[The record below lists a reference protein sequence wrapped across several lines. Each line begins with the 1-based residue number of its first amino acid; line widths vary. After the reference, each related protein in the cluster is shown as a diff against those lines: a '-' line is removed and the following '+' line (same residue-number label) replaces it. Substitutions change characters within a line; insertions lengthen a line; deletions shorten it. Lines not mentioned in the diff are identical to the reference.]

1 MDHHSSYSAP
11 RSDRMS
17 GSPGS
22 RQGKSAKR
30 NTYNTQ
36 SWKDN
41 RILRNLVFY
50 VLPFVVVNLILF
62 TLITASPKIELT
74 IGETTD
80 YKTVDISFRVRSILP
95 IREMTVTLESQP
107 VEVERSDGAY
117 RATLD
122 SNGTLEIYAEGWN
135 GMSVRDNEH
144 IAVLDDAAPV
154 IDQEDYVLEDG
165 HLEFLVSDSQSGVD
179 FSSIYG
185 TEADGQNVR
194 PASYSEDTGRVVFE
208 MEGSDVTVFV
218 SDFAGNISQAA
229 FSIHT
234 NGIDTENRELDFSED
249 EEDEE
254 EDSSSSSTRETAARK
269 LRRQDPPQ
277 PRKLRRQGPP
287 QLQKLQKQEKPPQ
300 QRRHG
305 QEKLPPRRRRRPV
318 RPRPQRQPLPLRSP
332 LPPVPRPLL
341 RSLPPRRPRLRADL
355 TMKSPLYRW
364 VKFKAISRAD
374 VPNCVHRLYF
384 YIFILS

>member
-254 EDSSSSSTRETAARK
+254 EDSSSSSTRETAAASQSTRARSTTAAETTK
-269 LRRQDPPQ
+269 ARSTTAAETTKARSTTAAETTKARSTTAAETTKARETTAAETTRARETTAAETTQA
-277 PRKLRRQGPP
+277 RETSAAETTASS
-287 QLQKLQKQEKPPQ
+287 QESTAASSQAAPSESSSQAAPSSS
-300 QRRHG
+300 G
-305 QEKLPPRRRRRPV
+305 SDDEV
-318 RPRPQRQPLPLRSP
+318 TIIPLG
-332 LPPVPRPLL
+332 
-341 RSLPPRRPRLRADL
+341 
-355 TMKSPLYRW
+355 
-364 VKFKAISRAD
+364 
-374 VPNCVHRLYF
+374 
-384 YIFILS
+384 

>member
-22 RQGKSAKR
+22 RRGKSAKR

-41 RILRNLVFY
+41 RIMRNLVFY

-185 TEADGQNVR
+185 TETDGQNVR

-234 NGIDTENRELDFSED
+234 NGIDTENRELDFSEE

-254 EDSSSSSTRETAARK
+254 EDSSSSSTRETAAASQSTRARSTTAAETTK
-269 LRRQDPPQ
+269 ARSTTAAETTKARSTTAAETTKARETTAAETTRARETTAAETTQA
-277 PRKLRRQGPP
+277 RETSAAETTASS
-287 QLQKLQKQEKPPQ
+287 QESTAASSQAAPSESSSQAAPSSS
-300 QRRHG
+300 G
-305 QEKLPPRRRRRPV
+305 SDDEV
-318 RPRPQRQPLPLRSP
+318 TIIPLG
-332 LPPVPRPLL
+332 
-341 RSLPPRRPRLRADL
+341 
-355 TMKSPLYRW
+355 
-364 VKFKAISRAD
+364 
-374 VPNCVHRLYF
+374 
-384 YIFILS
+384 

>member
-254 EDSSSSSTRETAARK
+254 EDSSSSSTRETAAASQSTRARSTTAAETTK
-269 LRRQDPPQ
+269 ARSTTAAETTKARETTAAETTRARETTAAETTQA
-277 PRKLRRQGPP
+277 RETSAAETTASS
-287 QLQKLQKQEKPPQ
+287 QESTAASSQAAPSESSSQAAPSSS
-300 QRRHG
+300 G
-305 QEKLPPRRRRRPV
+305 SDDEV
-318 RPRPQRQPLPLRSP
+318 TIIPLG
-332 LPPVPRPLL
+332 
-341 RSLPPRRPRLRADL
+341 
-355 TMKSPLYRW
+355 
-364 VKFKAISRAD
+364 
-374 VPNCVHRLYF
+374 
-384 YIFILS
+384 

>member
-22 RQGKSAKR
+22 RRGKSAKR

-194 PASYSEDTGRVVFE
+194 PASYSEDTGRAVFE

-254 EDSSSSSTRETAARK
+254 EDSSSSSTRETAAASQSTRARSTTAAETTK
-269 LRRQDPPQ
+269 ARSTTAAETTKARSTTAAETTKARETTAAETTRARETTAAETTQA
-277 PRKLRRQGPP
+277 RETSAAETTASS
-287 QLQKLQKQEKPPQ
+287 QESTAASSQAAPSESSSQAAPSSS
-300 QRRHG
+300 G
-305 QEKLPPRRRRRPV
+305 SDDEV
-318 RPRPQRQPLPLRSP
+318 TIIPLG
-332 LPPVPRPLL
+332 
-341 RSLPPRRPRLRADL
+341 
-355 TMKSPLYRW
+355 
-364 VKFKAISRAD
+364 
-374 VPNCVHRLYF
+374 
-384 YIFILS
+384 

>member
-22 RQGKSAKR
+22 RRGKSAKR

-185 TEADGQNVR
+185 TETDGQNVR

-234 NGIDTENRELDFSED
+234 NGIDTENRELDFSEE

-254 EDSSSSSTRETAARK
+254 EDSSSSSTRETAAASQSTRARSTTAAETTK
-269 LRRQDPPQ
+269 ARSTTAAETTKARSTTAAETTKARETTAAETTRARETTAAETTQA
-277 PRKLRRQGPP
+277 RETSAAETTASS
-287 QLQKLQKQEKPPQ
+287 QESTAASSQAAPSESSSQ
-300 QRRHG
+300 AASSSSG
-305 QEKLPPRRRRRPV
+305 SDEEV
-318 RPRPQRQPLPLRSP
+318 TIIPLG
-332 LPPVPRPLL
+332 
-341 RSLPPRRPRLRADL
+341 
-355 TMKSPLYRW
+355 
-364 VKFKAISRAD
+364 
-374 VPNCVHRLYF
+374 
-384 YIFILS
+384 

>member
-22 RQGKSAKR
+22 RRGKSAKR

-107 VEVERSDGAY
+107 VEGERSDGAY

-234 NGIDTENRELDFSED
+234 NGIDTENRELDFSEE

-254 EDSSSSSTRETAARK
+254 EDSSSSSTRETAAASQSTRARSTTAAETTK
-269 LRRQDPPQ
+269 ARSTTAAETTKARSTTAAETTKARETTAAETTRARETTAAETTQA
-277 PRKLRRQGPP
+277 RETSAAETTASS
-287 QLQKLQKQEKPPQ
+287 QESTAASSQAAPSESSSQ
-300 QRRHG
+300 AASSSSG
-305 QEKLPPRRRRRPV
+305 SDEEV
-318 RPRPQRQPLPLRSP
+318 TIIPLG
-332 LPPVPRPLL
+332 
-341 RSLPPRRPRLRADL
+341 
-355 TMKSPLYRW
+355 
-364 VKFKAISRAD
+364 
-374 VPNCVHRLYF
+374 
-384 YIFILS
+384 

>member
-22 RQGKSAKR
+22 RRGKSAKR

-41 RILRNLVFY
+41 RIMRNLVFY

-254 EDSSSSSTRETAARK
+254 EDSSSSSTRETAAASQSTRARSTTAAETTK
-269 LRRQDPPQ
+269 ARSTTAAETTKARSTTAAETTKARETTAAETTRARETTAAETTQA
-277 PRKLRRQGPP
+277 RETSAAETTASS
-287 QLQKLQKQEKPPQ
+287 QESTAASSQAAPSESSSQ
-300 QRRHG
+300 AASSSSG
-305 QEKLPPRRRRRPV
+305 SDEEV
-318 RPRPQRQPLPLRSP
+318 TIIPLG
-332 LPPVPRPLL
+332 
-341 RSLPPRRPRLRADL
+341 
-355 TMKSPLYRW
+355 
-364 VKFKAISRAD
+364 
-374 VPNCVHRLYF
+374 
-384 YIFILS
+384 

>member
-22 RQGKSAKR
+22 RRGKSAKR

-80 YKTVDISFRVRSILP
+80 YKAVDISFRVRSILP

-254 EDSSSSSTRETAARK
+254 EDSSSSSTRETAAASQSTRARSTTAAETTK
-269 LRRQDPPQ
+269 ARSTTAAETTKARSTTAAETTKARETTAAETTRARETTAAETTQA
-277 PRKLRRQGPP
+277 RETSAAETTASS
-287 QLQKLQKQEKPPQ
+287 QESTAASSQAAPSESSSQAAPSSS
-300 QRRHG
+300 G
-305 QEKLPPRRRRRPV
+305 SDDEV
-318 RPRPQRQPLPLRSP
+318 TIIPLG
-332 LPPVPRPLL
+332 
-341 RSLPPRRPRLRADL
+341 
-355 TMKSPLYRW
+355 
-364 VKFKAISRAD
+364 
-374 VPNCVHRLYF
+374 
-384 YIFILS
+384 

>member
-22 RQGKSAKR
+22 RRGKSAKR

-194 PASYSEDTGRVVFE
+194 PASYSKDTGRVVFE

-218 SDFAGNISQAA
+218 SDLAGNISQAA

-234 NGIDTENRELDFSED
+234 NGIDTENRELDFSEE

-254 EDSSSSSTRETAARK
+254 EDSSSSSTRETAAASQSTRARSTTAAETTK
-269 LRRQDPPQ
+269 ARSTTAAETTKARSTTAAETTKARETTAAETTRARETTAAETTQA
-277 PRKLRRQGPP
+277 RETSAAETTASS
-287 QLQKLQKQEKPPQ
+287 QESTAASSQAAPSESSSQAAPSSS
-300 QRRHG
+300 G
-305 QEKLPPRRRRRPV
+305 SDDEV
-318 RPRPQRQPLPLRSP
+318 TIIPLG
-332 LPPVPRPLL
+332 
-341 RSLPPRRPRLRADL
+341 
-355 TMKSPLYRW
+355 
-364 VKFKAISRAD
+364 
-374 VPNCVHRLYF
+374 
-384 YIFILS
+384 

>member
-22 RQGKSAKR
+22 RRGKSAKR

-254 EDSSSSSTRETAARK
+254 EDSSSSSTRETAAASQSTRARSTTAAETTK
-269 LRRQDPPQ
+269 ARSTTAAETTKARSTTAAETTKARETTAAETTRARETTAAETTQA
-277 PRKLRRQGPP
+277 RETSAAETTASS
-287 QLQKLQKQEKPPQ
+287 QESTAASSQAAPSESSSQ
-300 QRRHG
+300 AASSSSG
-305 QEKLPPRRRRRPV
+305 SDEEV
-318 RPRPQRQPLPLRSP
+318 TIIPL
-332 LPPVPRPLL
+332 
-341 RSLPPRRPRLRADL
+341 D
-355 TMKSPLYRW
+355 
-364 VKFKAISRAD
+364 
-374 VPNCVHRLYF
+374 
-384 YIFILS
+384 

>member
-22 RQGKSAKR
+22 RRGKSAKR

-194 PASYSEDTGRVVFE
+194 PASYSKDTGRVVFE

-254 EDSSSSSTRETAARK
+254 EDSSSSSTRETAAASQSTRARSTTAAETTK
-269 LRRQDPPQ
+269 ARSTTAAETTKARSTTAAETTKARETTAAETTRARETPAAETTQA
-277 PRKLRRQGPP
+277 RETSAAETTASS
-287 QLQKLQKQEKPPQ
+287 QESTAASSQAAPSESSSQAAPSSS
-300 QRRHG
+300 G
-305 QEKLPPRRRRRPV
+305 SDDEV
-318 RPRPQRQPLPLRSP
+318 TIIPLG
-332 LPPVPRPLL
+332 
-341 RSLPPRRPRLRADL
+341 
-355 TMKSPLYRW
+355 
-364 VKFKAISRAD
+364 
-374 VPNCVHRLYF
+374 
-384 YIFILS
+384 

>member
-22 RQGKSAKR
+22 RRGKSAKR

-234 NGIDTENRELDFSED
+234 NGIDTENRELDFSEE

-254 EDSSSSSTRETAARK
+254 EDSISSSTRETAAASQSTRARSTTAAETTK
-269 LRRQDPPQ
+269 ARSTTAAETTKARSTTAAETTKARETTAAETTRARETTAAETTQA
-277 PRKLRRQGPP
+277 RETSAAETTASS
-287 QLQKLQKQEKPPQ
+287 QESTAASSQAAPSESSSQAAPSSS
-300 QRRHG
+300 G
-305 QEKLPPRRRRRPV
+305 SDDEV
-318 RPRPQRQPLPLRSP
+318 TIIPLG
-332 LPPVPRPLL
+332 
-341 RSLPPRRPRLRADL
+341 
-355 TMKSPLYRW
+355 
-364 VKFKAISRAD
+364 
-374 VPNCVHRLYF
+374 
-384 YIFILS
+384 

>member
-254 EDSSSSSTRETAARK
+254 EDSSSSSTRETAAASQSTRARSTTAAETTK
-269 LRRQDPPQ
+269 ARSTTAAETTKARSTTAAETTKARETTAAETTRARETTAAETTQA
-277 PRKLRRQGPP
+277 RETSAAETTASS
-287 QLQKLQKQEKPPQ
+287 QESTAASSQAAPSESSSQ
-300 QRRHG
+300 AASSSSG
-305 QEKLPPRRRRRPV
+305 SDEEV
-318 RPRPQRQPLPLRSP
+318 TIIPLG
-332 LPPVPRPLL
+332 
-341 RSLPPRRPRLRADL
+341 
-355 TMKSPLYRW
+355 
-364 VKFKAISRAD
+364 
-374 VPNCVHRLYF
+374 
-384 YIFILS
+384 

>member
-22 RQGKSAKR
+22 RRGKSAKR

-144 IAVLDDAAPV
+144 IAVLDDEDRV
-154 IDQEDYVLEDG
+154 IEQEDYVLEDG

-254 EDSSSSSTRETAARK
+254 EDSSSSSTRETAAASQSTRARSTTAAETTK
-269 LRRQDPPQ
+269 ARSTTAAETTKARSTTAAETTKARETTAAETTRARETTAAETTQA
-277 PRKLRRQGPP
+277 RETSAAETTASS
-287 QLQKLQKQEKPPQ
+287 QESTAASSQAAPSESSSQAAPSSS
-300 QRRHG
+300 G
-305 QEKLPPRRRRRPV
+305 SDDEV
-318 RPRPQRQPLPLRSP
+318 TIIPLG
-332 LPPVPRPLL
+332 
-341 RSLPPRRPRLRADL
+341 
-355 TMKSPLYRW
+355 
-364 VKFKAISRAD
+364 
-374 VPNCVHRLYF
+374 
-384 YIFILS
+384 

>member
-22 RQGKSAKR
+22 RRGKSAKR

-254 EDSSSSSTRETAARK
+254 EDSSSSSTRETAAASQSTRARSTTAAETTK
-269 LRRQDPPQ
+269 ARSTTAAETTKARSTTAAETTKARETTAAETTRARETTAAETTRARETTAAETTQA
-277 PRKLRRQGPP
+277 RETSAAETTASS
-287 QLQKLQKQEKPPQ
+287 QESTAASSQAAPSESSSQ
-300 QRRHG
+300 AASSSSG
-305 QEKLPPRRRRRPV
+305 SDEEV
-318 RPRPQRQPLPLRSP
+318 TIIPLG
-332 LPPVPRPLL
+332 
-341 RSLPPRRPRLRADL
+341 
-355 TMKSPLYRW
+355 
-364 VKFKAISRAD
+364 
-374 VPNCVHRLYF
+374 
-384 YIFILS
+384 

>member
-22 RQGKSAKR
+22 RRGKSAKR

-254 EDSSSSSTRETAARK
+254 EDSSSSSTRETAAASQSTRARSTTAAETTK
-269 LRRQDPPQ
+269 ARSTTAAETTKARSTTAAETTKARSTTAAETTKARETTAAETTRARETTAAETTQA
-277 PRKLRRQGPP
+277 RETSAAETTASS
-287 QLQKLQKQEKPPQ
+287 QESTAASSQAAPSESSSQ
-300 QRRHG
+300 AASSSSG
-305 QEKLPPRRRRRPV
+305 SDEEV
-318 RPRPQRQPLPLRSP
+318 TIIPLG
-332 LPPVPRPLL
+332 
-341 RSLPPRRPRLRADL
+341 
-355 TMKSPLYRW
+355 
-364 VKFKAISRAD
+364 
-374 VPNCVHRLYF
+374 
-384 YIFILS
+384 

>member
-22 RQGKSAKR
+22 RRGKSAKR

-254 EDSSSSSTRETAARK
+254 EDSSSSSTRETAAASQSTRARSTTAAETTK
-269 LRRQDPPQ
+269 ARSTTAAETTKARSTTAAETTKARETTAAETTRARETTAAETTRARETTAAETTQA
-277 PRKLRRQGPP
+277 RETSAAETTASS
-287 QLQKLQKQEKPPQ
+287 QESTAASSQ
-300 QRRHG
+300 AASSESSSQAASSSSG
-305 QEKLPPRRRRRPV
+305 SDEEV
-318 RPRPQRQPLPLRSP
+318 TIIPLG
-332 LPPVPRPLL
+332 
-341 RSLPPRRPRLRADL
+341 
-355 TMKSPLYRW
+355 
-364 VKFKAISRAD
+364 
-374 VPNCVHRLYF
+374 
-384 YIFILS
+384 

>member
-22 RQGKSAKR
+22 RRGKSAKR

-254 EDSSSSSTRETAARK
+254 EDSSSSSTRETAAASQSTRARSTTAAETTK
-269 LRRQDPPQ
+269 ARETTAAETTKARSTTAAETTKARETTAAETTRARETTAAGTTQA
-277 PRKLRRQGPP
+277 RETSAAETTASS
-287 QLQKLQKQEKPPQ
+287 QESTAASSQAAPSESSSQ
-300 QRRHG
+300 AASSSSG
-305 QEKLPPRRRRRPV
+305 SDEEV
-318 RPRPQRQPLPLRSP
+318 TIIPLG
-332 LPPVPRPLL
+332 
-341 RSLPPRRPRLRADL
+341 
-355 TMKSPLYRW
+355 
-364 VKFKAISRAD
+364 
-374 VPNCVHRLYF
+374 
-384 YIFILS
+384 

>member
-22 RQGKSAKR
+22 RRGKSAKR

-185 TEADGQNVR
+185 TETDGQNVR

-218 SDFAGNISQAA
+218 SDLAGNISQAA

-254 EDSSSSSTRETAARK
+254 EDSSSSSTRETAAASQSTRARSTTAAETTK
-269 LRRQDPPQ
+269 ARSTTAAETTKARSTTAAETTKARETTAAETTRARETTAAETTQA
-277 PRKLRRQGPP
+277 RETSAAETTASS
-287 QLQKLQKQEKPPQ
+287 QESTAASSQAAPSESSSQAAPSSS
-300 QRRHG
+300 G
-305 QEKLPPRRRRRPV
+305 SDDEV
-318 RPRPQRQPLPLRSP
+318 TIIPLG
-332 LPPVPRPLL
+332 
-341 RSLPPRRPRLRADL
+341 
-355 TMKSPLYRW
+355 
-364 VKFKAISRAD
+364 
-374 VPNCVHRLYF
+374 
-384 YIFILS
+384 

>member
-22 RQGKSAKR
+22 RRGKSAKR

-41 RILRNLVFY
+41 RIMRNLVFY

-234 NGIDTENRELDFSED
+234 NGIDTENRELDFSEE

-254 EDSSSSSTRETAARK
+254 EDSSSSSTRETAAASQSTRARSTTAAETTK
-269 LRRQDPPQ
+269 ARSTTAAETTKARSTTAAETTKARETTAAETTRARETTAAETTQA
-277 PRKLRRQGPP
+277 RETSAAETTASS
-287 QLQKLQKQEKPPQ
+287 QESTAASSQAAPSESSSQAAPSSS
-300 QRRHG
+300 G
-305 QEKLPPRRRRRPV
+305 SDDEV
-318 RPRPQRQPLPLRSP
+318 TIIPLG
-332 LPPVPRPLL
+332 
-341 RSLPPRRPRLRADL
+341 
-355 TMKSPLYRW
+355 
-364 VKFKAISRAD
+364 
-374 VPNCVHRLYF
+374 
-384 YIFILS
+384 

>member
-22 RQGKSAKR
+22 RRGKSAKR

-254 EDSSSSSTRETAARK
+254 EDSSSSSTRETAAASQSTRARSTTAAETTK
-269 LRRQDPPQ
+269 ARSTTAAETTKARSTTAAETTKARETTAAETTRARETTAAETTQA
-277 PRKLRRQGPP
+277 RETSAAETTASS
-287 QLQKLQKQEKPPQ
+287 QESTAASSQAAPSESSSQ
-300 QRRHG
+300 AASSSSG
-305 QEKLPPRRRRRPV
+305 SDEEV
-318 RPRPQRQPLPLRSP
+318 TIIPLG
-332 LPPVPRPLL
+332 
-341 RSLPPRRPRLRADL
+341 
-355 TMKSPLYRW
+355 K
-364 VKFKAISRAD
+364 I
-374 VPNCVHRLYF
+374 
-384 YIFILS
+384 

>member
-22 RQGKSAKR
+22 RRGKSAKR

-234 NGIDTENRELDFSED
+234 NGIDTENRELDFSEE

-254 EDSSSSSTRETAARK
+254 EDSSSSSTRETAAASQSTRARSTTAAETTK
-269 LRRQDPPQ
+269 ARSTTAAETTKARSTTAAETTKARETTAAETTRARETTAAETTQA
-277 PRKLRRQGPP
+277 RETSAAETTASS
-287 QLQKLQKQEKPPQ
+287 QESTAASSQAAPSESSSQ
-300 QRRHG
+300 AASSSSG
-305 QEKLPPRRRRRPV
+305 SDEEV
-318 RPRPQRQPLPLRSP
+318 TIIPLG
-332 LPPVPRPLL
+332 
-341 RSLPPRRPRLRADL
+341 
-355 TMKSPLYRW
+355 
-364 VKFKAISRAD
+364 
-374 VPNCVHRLYF
+374 
-384 YIFILS
+384 

>member
-22 RQGKSAKR
+22 RRGKSAKR

-234 NGIDTENRELDFSED
+234 NGIDTENRELDFSEE

-254 EDSSSSSTRETAARK
+254 EDSSSSSTRETAAASQSTRARSTTATETTK
-269 LRRQDPPQ
+269 ARSTTAAETTKARSTTAAETTKARETTAAETTRARETTAAETTQA
-277 PRKLRRQGPP
+277 RETSAAETTASS
-287 QLQKLQKQEKPPQ
+287 QESTAASSQAAPSESSSQAAPSSS
-300 QRRHG
+300 G
-305 QEKLPPRRRRRPV
+305 SDDEV
-318 RPRPQRQPLPLRSP
+318 TIIPLG
-332 LPPVPRPLL
+332 
-341 RSLPPRRPRLRADL
+341 
-355 TMKSPLYRW
+355 
-364 VKFKAISRAD
+364 
-374 VPNCVHRLYF
+374 
-384 YIFILS
+384 

>member
-22 RQGKSAKR
+22 RRGKSAKR

-154 IDQEDYVLEDG
+154 IDQEDYILEDG

-185 TEADGQNVR
+185 TEADGHNVR

-254 EDSSSSSTRETAARK
+254 EDSSSSSTRETAAASQSTRARSTTAAETTK
-269 LRRQDPPQ
+269 ARSTTAAETTKARSTTAAETTKARETTAAETTRARETTAAETTQA
-277 PRKLRRQGPP
+277 RETSAAETTASS
-287 QLQKLQKQEKPPQ
+287 QESTAASSQAAPSESSSQ
-300 QRRHG
+300 AASSSSG
-305 QEKLPPRRRRRPV
+305 SDEEV
-318 RPRPQRQPLPLRSP
+318 TIIPLG
-332 LPPVPRPLL
+332 
-341 RSLPPRRPRLRADL
+341 
-355 TMKSPLYRW
+355 
-364 VKFKAISRAD
+364 
-374 VPNCVHRLYF
+374 
-384 YIFILS
+384 

>member
-22 RQGKSAKR
+22 RRGKSAKR

-154 IDQEDYVLEDG
+154 IDQED
-165 HLEFLVSDSQSGVD
+165 
-179 FSSIYG
+179 
-185 TEADGQNVR
+185 
-194 PASYSEDTGRVVFE
+194 
-208 MEGSDVTVFV
+208 
-218 SDFAGNISQAA
+218 
-229 FSIHT
+229 
-234 NGIDTENRELDFSED
+234 
-249 EEDEE
+249 
-254 EDSSSSSTRETAARK
+254 
-269 LRRQDPPQ
+269 
-277 PRKLRRQGPP
+277 
-287 QLQKLQKQEKPPQ
+287 
-300 QRRHG
+300 
-305 QEKLPPRRRRRPV
+305 
-318 RPRPQRQPLPLRSP
+318 
-332 LPPVPRPLL
+332 
-341 RSLPPRRPRLRADL
+341 
-355 TMKSPLYRW
+355 
-364 VKFKAISRAD
+364 
-374 VPNCVHRLYF
+374 
-384 YIFILS
+384 

>member
-22 RQGKSAKR
+22 RRGKSAKR

-50 VLPFVVVNLILF
+50 VLPFVVVNRILF

-254 EDSSSSSTRETAARK
+254 EDSSSSSTRETAAASQSTRARSTTAAETTK
-269 LRRQDPPQ
+269 ARSTTAAETTKARSTTAAETTKARETTAAETTRARETTAAETTQA
-277 PRKLRRQGPP
+277 RETSAAETTASS
-287 QLQKLQKQEKPPQ
+287 QESTAASSQAAPSESSSQAAPSSS
-300 QRRHG
+300 G
-305 QEKLPPRRRRRPV
+305 SDDEV
-318 RPRPQRQPLPLRSP
+318 TIIPLG
-332 LPPVPRPLL
+332 
-341 RSLPPRRPRLRADL
+341 
-355 TMKSPLYRW
+355 
-364 VKFKAISRAD
+364 
-374 VPNCVHRLYF
+374 
-384 YIFILS
+384 

>member
-11 RSDRMS
+11 RSDRLS

-22 RQGKSAKR
+22 RRGKSAKR

-62 TLITASPKIELT
+62 TLITASPKVELT

-254 EDSSSSSTRETAARK
+254 EDSSSSSTRETAAASQSTRARSTTAAETTK
-269 LRRQDPPQ
+269 ARSTTAAETTKARSTTAAETTKARETTAAETTRARETTAAETTQA
-277 PRKLRRQGPP
+277 RETSAAETTASS
-287 QLQKLQKQEKPPQ
+287 QESTAASSQAAPSESSSQAAPSSS
-300 QRRHG
+300 G
-305 QEKLPPRRRRRPV
+305 SDDEV
-318 RPRPQRQPLPLRSP
+318 TIIPLG
-332 LPPVPRPLL
+332 
-341 RSLPPRRPRLRADL
+341 
-355 TMKSPLYRW
+355 
-364 VKFKAISRAD
+364 
-374 VPNCVHRLYF
+374 
-384 YIFILS
+384 

>member
-22 RQGKSAKR
+22 RRGKSAKR

-80 YKTVDISFRVRSILP
+80 YKAVDISFRVRSILP

-208 MEGSDVTVFV
+208 MEGSDVTVF
-218 SDFAGNISQAA
+218 
-229 FSIHT
+229 
-234 NGIDTENRELDFSED
+234 
-249 EEDEE
+249 
-254 EDSSSSSTRETAARK
+254 
-269 LRRQDPPQ
+269 
-277 PRKLRRQGPP
+277 
-287 QLQKLQKQEKPPQ
+287 
-300 QRRHG
+300 
-305 QEKLPPRRRRRPV
+305 
-318 RPRPQRQPLPLRSP
+318 
-332 LPPVPRPLL
+332 
-341 RSLPPRRPRLRADL
+341 
-355 TMKSPLYRW
+355 
-364 VKFKAISRAD
+364 
-374 VPNCVHRLYF
+374 
-384 YIFILS
+384 

>member
-22 RQGKSAKR
+22 RRGKSAKR

-80 YKTVDISFRVRSILP
+80 YKTVDISFRVRSFLP

-254 EDSSSSSTRETAARK
+254 EDSSSSSTRETAAASQSTRARSTTAAETTK
-269 LRRQDPPQ
+269 ARSTTAAETTKARSTTAAETTKARETTAAETTRARETTAAETTQA
-277 PRKLRRQGPP
+277 RETSAAETTASS
-287 QLQKLQKQEKPPQ
+287 QESTAASSQAAPSESSSQ
-300 QRRHG
+300 AASSSSG
-305 QEKLPPRRRRRPV
+305 SDEEV
-318 RPRPQRQPLPLRSP
+318 TIIPLG
-332 LPPVPRPLL
+332 
-341 RSLPPRRPRLRADL
+341 
-355 TMKSPLYRW
+355 
-364 VKFKAISRAD
+364 
-374 VPNCVHRLYF
+374 
-384 YIFILS
+384 

>member
-22 RQGKSAKR
+22 RRGKSAKR

-41 RILRNLVFY
+41 RIMRNLVFY

-185 TEADGQNVR
+185 TEADGQNIR

-254 EDSSSSSTRETAARK
+254 EDSSSSSTRETAAASQSTRARSTTAAETTK
-269 LRRQDPPQ
+269 ARSTTAAETTKARSTTAAETTKARETTAAETTRARETTAAETTQA
-277 PRKLRRQGPP
+277 RETSAAETTASS
-287 QLQKLQKQEKPPQ
+287 QESTAASSQAAPSESSSQAAPSSS
-300 QRRHG
+300 G
-305 QEKLPPRRRRRPV
+305 SDDEV
-318 RPRPQRQPLPLRSP
+318 TIIPLG
-332 LPPVPRPLL
+332 
-341 RSLPPRRPRLRADL
+341 
-355 TMKSPLYRW
+355 
-364 VKFKAISRAD
+364 
-374 VPNCVHRLYF
+374 
-384 YIFILS
+384 

>member
-22 RQGKSAKR
+22 RRGKSAKR

-218 SDFAGNISQAA
+218 SDFAGNISQAG

-254 EDSSSSSTRETAARK
+254 EDSSSSSTRETAAASQSTRARSTTAAETTK
-269 LRRQDPPQ
+269 ARSTTAAETTKARSTTAAETTKARETTAAETTRARETTAAETTQA
-277 PRKLRRQGPP
+277 RETSAAETTASS
-287 QLQKLQKQEKPPQ
+287 QESTAASSQAAPSESSSQAAPSSS
-300 QRRHG
+300 G
-305 QEKLPPRRRRRPV
+305 SDDEATIIPV
-318 RPRPQRQPLPLRSP
+318 G
-332 LPPVPRPLL
+332 
-341 RSLPPRRPRLRADL
+341 
-355 TMKSPLYRW
+355 
-364 VKFKAISRAD
+364 
-374 VPNCVHRLYF
+374 
-384 YIFILS
+384 

>member
-22 RQGKSAKR
+22 RRGKSAKR

-194 PASYSEDTGRVVFE
+194 PASYSKDTGRVVFE

-254 EDSSSSSTRETAARK
+254 EDSSSSSTRETAAASQSTRARSTTAAETTK
-269 LRRQDPPQ
+269 ARSTTAAETTKARSTTAAETTKARETTAAETTRARETTAAETTQA
-277 PRKLRRQGPP
+277 RETSAAETTASS
-287 QLQKLQKQEKPPQ
+287 QESTAASSQAAPSESSSQ
-300 QRRHG
+300 AASSSSG
-305 QEKLPPRRRRRPV
+305 SDEEV
-318 RPRPQRQPLPLRSP
+318 TIIPLG
-332 LPPVPRPLL
+332 
-341 RSLPPRRPRLRADL
+341 
-355 TMKSPLYRW
+355 
-364 VKFKAISRAD
+364 
-374 VPNCVHRLYF
+374 
-384 YIFILS
+384 

>member
-22 RQGKSAKR
+22 RRGKSAKR

-254 EDSSSSSTRETAARK
+254 EDSSSSSTRETAAASQSTRARSTTAAETTK
-269 LRRQDPPQ
+269 ARSTTAAETTKARSTTAAETTKARETTAAETTRARETTAAETTQA
-277 PRKLRRQGPP
+277 RETSAAETTASS
-287 QLQKLQKQEKPPQ
+287 QESTAASSQAAPSESSSQAAPSSS
-300 QRRHG
+300 G
-305 QEKLPPRRRRRPV
+305 SDNEV
-318 RPRPQRQPLPLRSP
+318 TIIPLG
-332 LPPVPRPLL
+332 
-341 RSLPPRRPRLRADL
+341 
-355 TMKSPLYRW
+355 
-364 VKFKAISRAD
+364 
-374 VPNCVHRLYF
+374 
-384 YIFILS
+384 

>member
-22 RQGKSAKR
+22 RRGKSAKR

-154 IDQEDYVLEDG
+154 INQEDYVLEDG

-234 NGIDTENRELDFSED
+234 NGIDTENRELDFSEE

-254 EDSSSSSTRETAARK
+254 EDSSSSSTRETAAASQSTRARSTTAAETTK
-269 LRRQDPPQ
+269 ARSTTAAETTKARSTTAAETTKARETTAAETTRARETTAAETTQA
-277 PRKLRRQGPP
+277 RETSAAETTASS
-287 QLQKLQKQEKPPQ
+287 QESTAASSQAAPSESSSQ
-300 QRRHG
+300 AASSSSG
-305 QEKLPPRRRRRPV
+305 SDEEV
-318 RPRPQRQPLPLRSP
+318 TIIPLG
-332 LPPVPRPLL
+332 
-341 RSLPPRRPRLRADL
+341 
-355 TMKSPLYRW
+355 
-364 VKFKAISRAD
+364 
-374 VPNCVHRLYF
+374 
-384 YIFILS
+384 

>member
-254 EDSSSSSTRETAARK
+254 EDSSSSSTRETAAASQSTRARSTTAAETTK
-269 LRRQDPPQ
+269 ARSTTAAETTKARSTTAAETTKARETTAAETTRARETTAAETTQA
-277 PRKLRRQGPP
+277 RETSAAETTASS
-287 QLQKLQKQEKPPQ
+287 QESTAASSQAAPSESSSQAAPSSS
-300 QRRHG
+300 G
-305 QEKLPPRRRRRPV
+305 SDEEV
-318 RPRPQRQPLPLRSP
+318 TIIPLG
-332 LPPVPRPLL
+332 
-341 RSLPPRRPRLRADL
+341 
-355 TMKSPLYRW
+355 
-364 VKFKAISRAD
+364 
-374 VPNCVHRLYF
+374 
-384 YIFILS
+384 

>member
-22 RQGKSAKR
+22 RRGKSAKR

-254 EDSSSSSTRETAARK
+254 EDSSSSSTRETAAASQSTRARSTTAAETTK
-269 LRRQDPPQ
+269 ARSTTAAETTKARSTTAAETTKARETTAAETTRARETTAAETTQA
-277 PRKLRRQGPP
+277 RETSAAETTASS
-287 QLQKLQKQEKPPQ
+287 QESTAASSQAAPSESSSQAAPSSS
-300 QRRHG
+300 G
-305 QEKLPPRRRRRPV
+305 SDDEV
-318 RPRPQRQPLPLRSP
+318 TIIPLG
-332 LPPVPRPLL
+332 
-341 RSLPPRRPRLRADL
+341 
-355 TMKSPLYRW
+355 
-364 VKFKAISRAD
+364 
-374 VPNCVHRLYF
+374 
-384 YIFILS
+384 

>member
-22 RQGKSAKR
+22 RRGKSAKR

-122 SNGTLEIYAEGWN
+122 SNGTMEIYAEGWN

-254 EDSSSSSTRETAARK
+254 EDSSSSSTRETAAASQSTRARSTTAAETTK
-269 LRRQDPPQ
+269 ARSTTAAETTKARSTTAAETTKARETTAAETTRARETTAAETTQA
-277 PRKLRRQGPP
+277 RETSAAETTASS
-287 QLQKLQKQEKPPQ
+287 QESTAASSQAAPSESSSQAAPSSS
-300 QRRHG
+300 G
-305 QEKLPPRRRRRPV
+305 SDDEV
-318 RPRPQRQPLPLRSP
+318 TIIPLG
-332 LPPVPRPLL
+332 
-341 RSLPPRRPRLRADL
+341 
-355 TMKSPLYRW
+355 
-364 VKFKAISRAD
+364 
-374 VPNCVHRLYF
+374 
-384 YIFILS
+384 

>member
-22 RQGKSAKR
+22 RRGKSAKR

-194 PASYSEDTGRVVFE
+194 PASYSKDTGRVVFE

-218 SDFAGNISQAA
+218 SDLAGNISQAA

-234 NGIDTENRELDFSED
+234 NGIDTENRELDFSEE

-254 EDSSSSSTRETAARK
+254 EDSSSSSTRETAAASQSTRARSTTAAETTK
-269 LRRQDPPQ
+269 ARSTTAAETTKARSTTAAETTKARETTAAETTRARETTAAETTQARETSAAETTASSQESTAASSQAAPSESSPPAA
-277 PRKLRRQGPP
+277 PSSSGSDD
-287 QLQKLQKQEKPPQ
+287 E
-300 QRRHG
+300 
-305 QEKLPPRRRRRPV
+305 V
-318 RPRPQRQPLPLRSP
+318 TIIPLG
-332 LPPVPRPLL
+332 
-341 RSLPPRRPRLRADL
+341 
-355 TMKSPLYRW
+355 
-364 VKFKAISRAD
+364 
-374 VPNCVHRLYF
+374 
-384 YIFILS
+384 